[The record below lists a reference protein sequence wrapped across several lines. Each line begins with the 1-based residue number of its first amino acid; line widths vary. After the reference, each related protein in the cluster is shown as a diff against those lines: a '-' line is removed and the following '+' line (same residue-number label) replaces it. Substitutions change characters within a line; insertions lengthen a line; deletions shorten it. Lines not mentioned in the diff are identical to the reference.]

1 MTAEPASGPA
11 TAGELFAA
19 ARPGPPPTALVVTLI
34 PLAVAVNFV
43 GNLAIAPLGLPI
55 YLDTIGTFLAAVL
68 LGPWWGALAGV
79 LTNVLGAFPNGVT
92 NVLFAPVNVVAALAW
107 GYGGRRPGRGTPP
120 VPFFALAI
128 VVGLATAAAATPIVL
143 LLGGSTGHPSDVVT

>member
-1 MTAEPASGPA
+1 MTAEPASGSA
-11 TAGELFAA
+11 TARDRTALV
-19 ARPGPPPTALVVTLI
+19 RTGPPPTALVVTLI

-79 LTNVLGAFPNGVT
+79 LTNVLGVFPNGVT
-92 NVLFAPVNVVAALAW
+92 NLLFAPVNVVAALVW
-107 GYGGRRPGRGTPP
+107 GYGVRRLGLGRRPGPVFPP
-120 VPFFALAI
+120 ALLP
-128 VVGLATAAAATPIVL
+128 GLPAPPAGAP
-143 LLGGSTGHPSDVVT
+143 HR